1 MHFPVAHR
9 SRHPN
14 LLKSNLGAGPL
25 NKTAPSSP
33 HPHHILAPEAA
44 FSLFFGP
51 GPQHAVRV
59 QQYGI
64 ARSAF
69 MDSSSSHETGKKIRR
84 ALLSVTDKTGLVGF
98 AKVLADLGVELV
110 STGGTARTLREAG
123 LTVRDISDL
132 TGFPEML
139 DGRVKTL
146 HPRVHGGLLY
156 IRGNAEHEAAV
167 AAHEILPIDMVVVNL
182 YAFEKTAAQP
192 GVAFGHLIENIDIG
206 GPSMVRSA
214 AKNFEDVAIVTRVS
228 DYPAL
233 MEELKNGN
241 GSLGRATRWRLAR
254 QAFALTAAY
263 DSAIAGTLERI
274 DEAPAPGSPAAPDAA
289 ALPATLRINF
299 PLAQSLRYGE
309 NPHQR
314 AALYADGS
322 GLGVAGAQQLQG
334 KELSFNNLVDLDACW
349 ELTREFEEPMVA
361 IIKHTNPCG
370 AATGTSVLEAYQ
382 KALASDPVSAFG
394 GVIGINREVDAA
406 AAEAIAQLFVEA
418 IAAPSF
424 TPEALQ
430 RFSAKKNLRLV
441 QVEAAPP
448 RPVVK
453 HVSGGLLLQDA
464 DTGRV
469 TEGELDVVTWRPPTA
484 EELRNL
490 LFAWRVCK
498 HVKSN
503 AIVYARDGQT
513 IGVGAGQMSR
523 VDAAKFGAQ
532 KAVLS
537 LAGTVAASDAFF
549 PFPDGLEAIAA
560 AGATAVIQPGG
571 SVKDQDVIAA
581 ADRLGMAT
589 VFTGIR
595 HFRH

>member
-1 MHFPVAHR
+1 VSA
-9 SRHPN
+9 ST
-14 LLKSNLGAGPL
+14 STT
-25 NKTAPSSP
+25 KT
-33 HPHHILAPEAA
+33 
-44 FSLFFGP
+44 
-51 GPQHAVRV
+51 
-59 QQYGI
+59 
-64 ARSAF
+64 
-69 MDSSSSHETGKKIRR
+69 IRR
-84 ALLSVTDKTGLVGF
+84 ALLSVTDKTGLVDL
-98 AKVLADLGVELV
+98 ARVLAGFGVELI
-110 STGGTARTLREAG
+110 STGGTARSLREAG
-123 LTVRDISDL
+123 LTVKDISDL

-167 AAHEILPIDMVVVNL
+167 AAHNIQPIDMVVVNL

-233 MEELKNGN
+233 IEELKTNNCG
-241 GSLGRATRWRLAR
+241 LTRETRWRLAK
-254 QAFALTAAY
+254 QAFATTAAY
-263 DSAIAGTLERI
+263 DSAIASALDQI
-274 DEAPAPGSPAAPDAA
+274 AAAPSPAEAA
-289 ALPATLRINF
+289 APNANPFPSTLRINM

-322 GLGVAGAQQLQG
+322 GLGVAGATQLQG

-349 ELTREFEEPMVA
+349 ELAQEFDEPAV
-361 IIKHTNPCG
+361 IVVKHTNPCG
-370 AATGTSVLEAYQ
+370 AATGNSILESYQ
-382 KALASDPVSAFG
+382 KALACDPVSAFG
-394 GVIGINREVDAA
+394 GVIGINRPVDAEA
-406 AAEAIAQLFVEA
+406 ASEIAKLFVEA
-418 IAAPSF
+418 IAAPAF
-424 TPEALQ
+424 TAEARQ
-430 RFSAKKNLRLV
+430 RFAAKKNLRLV
-441 QVEAAPP
+441 EVRNAPP
-448 RPVVK
+448 RPIVK
-453 HVSGGLLLQDA
+453 NISGGLLLQDA
-464 DTGRV
+464 DTGRI
-469 TEGELDVVTWRPPTA
+469 TQDELKVVTWRPPTA
-484 EELRNL
+484 EELRSL
-490 LFAWRVCK
+490 IFAWRVCK

-513 IGVGAGQMSR
+513 VGMGAGQMSR
-523 VDAAKFGAQ
+523 VDAARFGAQ

-537 LAGTVAASDAFF
+537 LKGTVAASDAFF
-549 PFPDGLEAIAA
+549 PFPDGLEAVAA

-571 SVKDQDVIAA
+571 SVKDEDVIAA
-581 ADRLGMAT
+581 ADRLGLAM